1 MKKKNIRLTKIILI
15 LLCILTLVACDS
27 SKINEESKDEKNI
40 EENTNNKNLSNDK
53 NKDEKLNYAEDEV
66 VNNFIA
72 NYNSFSN
79 SPIDNIEKGNI
90 RTKYFGET
98 FGYFLEMINSSDT
111 NKISVT
117 INKTNENANIG
128 IEGMKEVFHD
138 VIKTIIGDAIDNDI
152 NSYFDNLVSNE
163 YMVTE
168 EAFNKLEII
177 FLPDKELSKGQSRGH
192 IEIRAK

>member
-1 MKKKNIRLTKIILI
+1 
-15 LLCILTLVACDS
+15 
-27 SKINEESKDEKNI
+27 
-40 EENTNNKNLSNDK
+40 
-53 NKDEKLNYAEDEV
+53 
-66 VNNFIA
+66 
-72 NYNSFSN
+72 
-79 SPIDNIEKGNI
+79 
-90 RTKYFGET
+90 
-98 FGYFLEMINSSDT
+98 MINSSDT

-177 FLPDKELSKGQSRGH
+177 FFPDKKLSKGQ
-192 IEIRAK
+192 RA